1 MKHSVLL
8 FSLAAL
14 FGATASADITY
25 SVEVSWTGV
34 GGLSTSTATTSLTAT
49 TDADTL
55 TLNFVPDEPASAVGS
70 PTNTAWG
77 SLFLEDTDPPTTG
90 TDTFDFA
97 DATLTLELIDTSTGK
112 DVIYTGTLSGTYS
125 AAPGNIGNT
134 SSGNITWAPTGL
146 QSLPSPSTVSF
157 LTDSSDLIGGGLD
170 TGGFTRAATTVNG
183 TVENNPAST
192 VLPEPATLAMMGFG
206 LISFGLVSRR
216 RRAQR

>member
-55 TLNFVPDEPASAVGS
+55 TLNFVPDEPTGTVGN

-90 TDTFDFA
+90 SDTFTFS
-97 DATLTLELIDTSTGK
+97 DATLTLELIDVTTGEH
-112 DVIYTGTLSGTYS
+112 VIYTGTLSGTYT
-125 AAPGNIGNT
+125 ADPGNTGNS
-134 SSGNITWAPTGL
+134 SSGSIAWSPTGL
-146 QSLPSPSTVSF
+146 QNLAPPSTVSF
-157 LTDSSDLIGGGLD
+157 LTDPSDSIGVTLD
-170 TGGFTRAATTVNG
+170 SGGFTKASTTVNG
-183 TVENNPAST
+183 TVENNPAS